1 MTKHTQKDAE
11 LERLRKQLA
20 EGQEKV
26 RTAEAK
32 AGIEIEKS
40 KIRKQLILLKH
51 PKKIAL
57 ARRLGRGF
65 KITAGKTG
73 KALIKQGRLIATQQE
88 RDRRLEVAREKMF
101 GKKVKVRKSKKK
113 KRVGSNNQMFD
124 LTRLD
129 F

>member
-1 MTKHTQKDAE
+1 MSKHSGKDKE
-11 LERLRKQLA
+11 LEELRKELKA
-20 EGQEKV
+20 GQEKV

-73 KALIKQGRLIATQQE
+73 KALIKQGRLIAAQQE

>member
-1 MTKHTQKDAE
+1 MSKHSGKDKE
-11 LERLRKQLA
+11 LEELRKELKA
-20 EGQEKV
+20 GQEKV